1 MYFIQEVDK
10 PNFFQKLFSLIHVE
24 QNHLLLP
31 LNGEPIS
38 LPKEQKLAKKLIRFF
53 AEAHSKKVVL
63 STQVKKYSYLVNCL
77 QEANLQIMD
86 GRWLFRMLTIESFAF
101 LLQMQNRKWE
111 ESQVTVLVNDV
122 SEVVL
127 FTIRELAKKVKSI
140 SIVTNHREKF
150 EKLEEQ
156 ISEETGMFL
165 TISNH
170 KKKAL
175 AKAQYIINFDFPEE
189 LVNRY
194 QIAEEAVILSLVGK
208 LKIKQ
213 KRFNGVVIHDY
224 EIEVTRKEEYQEQEK
239 LFRSSECY
247 EAEFYQNQPI
257 AQAKEKIQKDGVR
270 ILKLY
275 TLKGE
280 YSFS

>member
-10 PNFFQKLFSLIHVE
+10 PKFFQKLFSFISIE

-31 LNGEPIS
+31 VTGEAIS
-38 LPKEQKLAKKLIRFF
+38 FVKEQKLARKLMRFF
-53 AEAHSKKVVL
+53 DQAHGKKVVI
-63 STQVKKYSYLVNCL
+63 SSKIKQYPYLVNYL

-86 GRWLFRMLTIESFAF
+86 GKWLFRMLVIESLAF
-101 LLQMQNRKWE
+101 LLSTQDKKWE
-111 ESQVTVLVNDV
+111 ECQVTILANDA

-127 FTIRELAKKVKSI
+127 YTIRELAKKVKSI
-140 SIVTNHREKF
+140 SIVTNHREKY

-156 ISEETGMFL
+156 ISEEVGMLL
-165 TISNH
+165 TLSNH

-189 LVNRY
+189 LVNGY
-194 QIAEEAVILSLVGK
+194 QIAEEAIILNLPGK
-208 LKIKQ
+208 LSIHK
-213 KRFNGVVIHDY
+213 KRFNGIIIHDY

-239 LFRSSECY
+239 LFSQAECY

-257 AQAKEKIQKDGVR
+257 AQVKEKIREDGVN
-270 ILKLY
+270 IIELY
-275 TLKGE
+275 TLNGKW
-280 YSFS
+280 S